1 MLVAFVRYGVLLECE
16 SLIHVDLIPLFV
28 IQNYVA
34 PTYSSEKPVRL
45 AGLKAPAN
53 YIKFPFNGINRST

>member
-1 MLVAFVRYGVLLECE
+1 MLVAFVCYGVLLECE
-16 SLIHVDLIPLFV
+16 SLIRVDLIPLFV

-34 PTYSSEKPVRL
+34 PTSSSEKPVRL

-53 YIKFPFNGINRST
+53 